1 MFRIGAMSFWQW
13 VGIGTIAFPL
23 ACGYAW
29 LWLRRKVKRMRIRVR
44 PQDSYWASRNMYG
57 GDFK

>member
-1 MFRIGAMSFWQW
+1 MSFWQW

-29 LWLRRKVKRMRIRVR
+29 LWIRRKVKRMHIRVR
-44 PQDSYWASRNMYG
+44 PQESYWASRNMYG